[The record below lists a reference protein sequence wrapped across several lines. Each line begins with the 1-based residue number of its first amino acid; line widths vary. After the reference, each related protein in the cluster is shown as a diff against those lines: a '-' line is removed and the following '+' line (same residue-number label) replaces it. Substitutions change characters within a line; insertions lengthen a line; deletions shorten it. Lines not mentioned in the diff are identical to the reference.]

1 MLSSRTIA
9 RSTTTILK
17 QSRTLVPTLT
27 TTGRLLLLP
36 QQFQT
41 QTIRR
46 TYATPK
52 KGTISHFAPPPSY
65 ESNKKTET
73 NRLEKTLT
81 KFWEKVSAQQD
92 PVSGSYHIKLDK
104 QTIKTPLGYNLTI
117 PKNKAALAHLLVV
130 EWQSLPDLAIK
141 PYLVPLT
148 SLVSRCIDL
157 EMVQGKA
164 QKQSQ
169 AGEKLEEG
177 DEGVTVPVDEK
188 EREMIAKI
196 GGDLNAIKTQLLR
209 YLDTDTLL
217 VFAPEKDCDGE
228 LRKRQEE
235 TYRPIIESME
245 KYLSKFSSDGQPL
258 KLSFLDSDKDGM
270 RGNSQP
276 AEVRAA
282 ALNYLNSLDIWS
294 LVALE
299 KATLIGKSFLT
310 GVSLL
315 RMCDVDDSYDVGLE
329 EIATAA
335 TLETVVQTGIW
346 GEVED
351 THDVDKVDVRRSL
364 AAASIVAYNHG
375 A

>member
-9 RSTTTILK
+9 RSTNVILK
-17 QSRTLVPTLT
+17 QSRILVPTVT
-27 TTGRLLLLP
+27 TRLLLP
-36 QQFQT
+36 QFQS
-41 QTIRR
+41 R

-92 PVSGSYHIKLDK
+92 PVSGTYHIKLDK

-164 QKQSQ
+164 QAQAQAQAQ
-169 AGEKLEEG
+169 AGQEKLEDG
-177 DEGVTVPVDEK
+177 DEGVTVPIDDK

-196 GGDLNAIKTQLLR
+196 GGDLTAIKTQLLR

-235 TYRPIIESME
+235 TYRPIIQSME
-245 KYLSKFSSDGQPL
+245 AFLTKFSDAETKEPL
-258 KLSFLDSDKDGM
+258 KLSFLDADKDGM
-270 RGNSQP
+270 RGNLQP
-276 AEVRAA
+276 ADVRAA

-299 KATLIGKSFLT
+299 NATLVGKSFLT
-310 GVSLL
+310 GISLL
-315 RMCDVDDSYDVGLE
+315 RMCDVEDSYDVGLE

-351 THDVDKVDVRRSL
+351 THDVNKVDIRRSL